1 MEEGRNKN
9 RKKDGNLPTFKA
21 QIEWTDM
28 ILQIDDS
35 YSRRNKKVYKTIPVT
50 SDEFHLLKN
59 KSVSTVFFSVFVE
72 SWFRVLKVY

>member
-1 MEEGRNKN
+1 
-9 RKKDGNLPTFKA
+9 
-21 QIEWTDM
+21 M

-72 SWFRVLKVY
+72 S